1 MIELKLAYCL
11 CLILFSTLIYGQGM
25 TDSTFILNQVE
36 INAQRSINERGLNIT
51 KIDSL
56 IVRKSANSSLSE
68 LLSKHSPVFIK
79 SYGQGSL
86 ATASFRGT
94 AASHTQVEWNG
105 ININNPML
113 GQVDFSLIPVYFI
126 DEVLLFHGGSSL
138 QKGSGALGGSVI
150 VNSEPDW
157 KNGFNADLIQTVG
170 SFGTYQSYVKLK
182 ASNNKILYD
191 LRLFHE
197 QSKNNFQFYNNA
209 NGLFNHVN
217 QQNADYIKIGA
228 LLNTYYRLG
237 KNNLIS
243 VNIWGQTASR
253 NLPPIMSYEGTNRDE
268 YQEDYELRISG
279 KWKLYKNKFKSELN
293 SGYSKT
299 NLNYFLAHNTPLGI
313 FVNYDSKSNTQS
325 IYNKYSFDYKPF
337 KKTIITGMANFN
349 YHKIH
354 IYEAG
359 QQTGYDKTRAETGLK
374 VSVHREF
381 FNRLTAYG
389 LVYSEFVDNRFT
401 PIMPSVGLE
410 YEVLKDQNV
419 YLKTNFTRNYH
430 QPSLNDLY
438 WQPGGNDKLKPEQGY
453 TGDIALDYSFKKN
466 SVFVVNTSLGGY
478 MSYIND
484 WIIWRPG
491 EYRFWQAENIKTVFA
506 RGIEVTLSGRVLVS
520 EFNFELFTNYTFTK
534 TTNEGEISPEDNSV
548 GKQLMY
554 IPLHKANL
562 MFSAGYKGFKF
573 SYNLALNGERYTTS
587 SNEITRHVLPKYSL
601 HDIYFG
607 KEMLVFGKSLEV
619 QFRINNLFNLD
630 YQAIL
635 WRAMPGRNY
644 KIFVKI
650 SV

>member
-1 MIELKLAYCL
+1 MIKLKLAYCL

-36 INAQRSINERGLNIT
+36 INAQGSINERGLNIT

-56 IVRKSANSSLSE
+56 IVHKSVNSSLSE

-157 KNGFNADLIQTVG
+157 TNGFNADLIQTVG
-170 SFGTYQSYVKLK
+170 SFGTYQSYANLK
-182 ASNNKILYD
+182 ASNNKIIYD

-197 QSKNNFQFYNNA
+197 QSKNDFQFYNNA
-209 NGLFNHVN
+209 NGLFNYVN
-217 QQNADYIKIGA
+217 QQNADYIKNGA

-268 YQEDYELRISG
+268 YQDDYELRISG

-299 NLNYFLAHNTPLGI
+299 NLDYFLAHNTPLGMFI
-313 FVNYDSKSNTQS
+313 NYDSKSNTQS
-325 IYNKYSFDYKPF
+325 LFNKYSFDYKPF
-337 KKTIITGMANFN
+337 KKILIAGMANFN
-349 YHKIH
+349 YHQVH

-374 VSVHREF
+374 LSVHREF
-381 FNRLTAYG
+381 LNRLTVYG
-389 LVYSEFVDNRFT
+389 LLYSEFVDNGFT

-410 YEVLKDQNV
+410 YEVLKDQNL
-419 YLKTNFTRNYH
+419 YLKSNFTRNYH

-438 WQPGGNDKLKPEQGY
+438 WLPGGNDKLKPEQGY
-453 TGDIALDYSFKKN
+453 TGDIALDYSFKKDA
-466 SVFVVNTSLGGY
+466 VFVVNTSLGGY

-506 RGIEVTLSGRVLVS
+506 RGIEATFSSRVLVS
-520 EFNFELFTNYTFTK
+520 KFNFELFTNYTFTK
-534 TTNEGEISPEDNSV
+534 TTNEEQISPEDNSV

-562 MFSAGYKGFKF
+562 MLSTGYNGFKF

-607 KEMLVFGKSLEV
+607 KEMLVFGKLLEV

-635 WRAMPGRNY
+635 WRAMPRRNY
-644 KIFVKI
+644 KVFVKI
-650 SV
+650 SI